1 MLGLE
6 AVVYL
11 QFCLGLVIG
20 VRVGLVGVGVR
31 AGCLFAVLFRVGD

>member
-1 MLGLE
+1 MVWVRGGCLFAAWLE
-6 AVVYL
+6 L
-11 QFCLGLVIG
+11 MIG

>member
-11 QFCLGLVIG
+11 QFCLGLVIRRL
-20 VRVGLVGVGVR
+20 VSSRVLESDGSIALI
-31 AGCLFAVLFRVGD
+31 